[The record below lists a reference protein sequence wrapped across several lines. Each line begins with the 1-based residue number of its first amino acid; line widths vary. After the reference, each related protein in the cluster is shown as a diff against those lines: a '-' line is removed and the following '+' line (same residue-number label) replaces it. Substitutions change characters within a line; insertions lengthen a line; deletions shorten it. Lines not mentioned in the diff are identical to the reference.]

1 MGGMGYKVEDV
12 MGASKLPT
20 FHLKMSSF
28 PIKLNTA
35 ANDVPISKMPMLPP
49 VDLEAEV
56 EHPRM

>member
-1 MGGMGYKVEDV
+1 MGAMGYKVEDV
-12 MGASKLPT
+12 MGASKP

-28 PIKLNTA
+28 PIKLNPA
-35 ANDVPISKMPMLPP
+35 ANDVPISKMLMLPP